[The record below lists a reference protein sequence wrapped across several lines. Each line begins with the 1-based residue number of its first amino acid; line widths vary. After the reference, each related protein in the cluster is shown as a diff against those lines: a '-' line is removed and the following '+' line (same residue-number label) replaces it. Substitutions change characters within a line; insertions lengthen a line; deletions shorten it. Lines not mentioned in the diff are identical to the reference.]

1 MESEKTLSAVGLSH
15 ENNPRLIFWGLP
27 AVIME
32 CLDEWR
38 FCFSLFHRFM
48 GWLAQRSEQK
58 LKQRPEFCIRG
69 PTAQTFLFSYN
80 LIGLIPS

>member
-38 FCFSLFHRFM
+38 FDFPCF
-48 GWLAQRSEQK
+48 
-58 LKQRPEFCIRG
+58 
-69 PTAQTFLFSYN
+69 
-80 LIGLIPS
+80 IGSWDGLLSAANKY